1 MALDSNILAI
11 QGFPVWI
18 PTEPLAKWN
27 DLSNLHLVRKSTIFH
42 LNRRAKRNHFR
53 SCDFNR
59 LISQPEGSQG
69 FTFPRQHWS
78 EPLKKRSSGVCKGN
92 FVLIVETNAVQ
103 PALCSPWVTVSIK
116 AAGSILLS
124 NTGRRWGEKHH
135 ELVSAERER
144 ERTLGIINSNRPMT
158 VNRAESVWAAFYFNH
173 PPISPTSS
181 HSPSTPVSYEICT
194 RQTEVGLMRRPSSS
208 MTNRYTSSTI
218 TYL

>member
-1 MALDSNILAI
+1 MRPYVLSTGVGWHALQIKSIVKIHAMLHYVDYKRTAGSRLTRQTVWPIIEQPFEHMAFDSNVLAI
-11 QGFPVWI
+11 RGLPLWI

-78 EPLKKRSSGVCKGN
+78 DPLKKWSSGVCKGN

-144 ERTLGIINSNRPMT
+144 EREDT
-158 VNRAESVWAAFYFNH
+158 WY
-173 PPISPTSS
+173 
-181 HSPSTPVSYEICT
+181 Y
-194 RQTEVGLMRRPSSS
+194 
-208 MTNRYTSSTI
+208 
-218 TYL
+218 

>member
-1 MALDSNILAI
+1 MIYPTCIWCKLDNQGRAL
-11 QGFPVWI
+11 F
-18 PTEPLAKWN
+18 
-27 DLSNLHLVRKSTIFH
+27 
-42 LNRRAKRNHFR
+42 LNQRTKRSHFW

-69 FTFPRQHWS
+69 FTFLRQHWS
-78 EPLKKRSSGVCKGN
+78 EPLKKWSSGVCKGN
-92 FVLIVETNAVQ
+92 FVLIVETNAMQ
-103 PALCSPWVTVSIK
+103 PVLCSPWVTVSIK

-144 ERTLGIINSNRPMT
+144 TLGIINSNRPMT
-158 VNRAESVWAAFYFNH
+158 VNREESVWAAFYFNH